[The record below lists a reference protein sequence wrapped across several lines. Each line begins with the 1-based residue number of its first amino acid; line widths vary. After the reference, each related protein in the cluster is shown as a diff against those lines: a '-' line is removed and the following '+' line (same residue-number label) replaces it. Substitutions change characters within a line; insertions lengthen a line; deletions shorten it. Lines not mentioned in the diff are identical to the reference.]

1 MVTGGESG
9 STRFDKLD
17 STEIYKEFDGWQL
30 VPESLP
36 TLMSRFGLA
45 KLNDK
50 IAKPESKSP
59 IPCPNRSQILTLR
72 SDQV

>member
-1 MVTGGESG
+1 MVTGGDSG
-9 STRFDKLD
+9 PTRFDRLD

-45 KLNDK
+45 KLDD
-50 IAKPESKSP
+50 
-59 IPCPNRSQILTLR
+59 RILIFGIIILSVDILKYFQSFTLR
-72 SDQV
+72 WL

>member
-30 VPESLP
+30 VPASLP

-45 KLNDK
+45 KLNDRIFIFGIIILSVEILK
-50 IAKPESKSP
+50 YFQ
-59 IPCPNRSQILTLR
+59 PCTLR
-72 SDQV
+72 WL